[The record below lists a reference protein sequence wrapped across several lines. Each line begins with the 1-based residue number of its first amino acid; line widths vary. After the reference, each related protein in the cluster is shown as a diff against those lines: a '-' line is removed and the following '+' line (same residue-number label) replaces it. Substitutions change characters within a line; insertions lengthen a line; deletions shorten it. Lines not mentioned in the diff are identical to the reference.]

1 MKNQTIKL
9 AKLAAIIVVIS
20 ISFYL
25 IKSMKNEPHNFN
37 PDKDWSFMLIN
48 KDSNFTK

>member
-9 AKLAAIIVVIS
+9 GAFIVLIS
-20 ISFYL
+20 IFFYL

-37 PDKDWSFMLIN
+37 PDKDWSYMLTN